1 MTGWALIQKEDTAG
15 GEGFGWATTV
25 GKRVTSKRS
34 TSWGTKVEMCI
45 FNNGDIID
53 LQSYR
58 IGEKK
63 TILRAIMPFKVIQGH
78 QGRYQSKACMRL
90 PLSDWY

>member
-63 TILRAIMPFKVIQGH
+63 NNFTGYYAV
-78 QGRYQSKACMRL
+78 QSHSRSPRSVPIESLYAT
-90 PLSDWY
+90 SS